1 MINGQAEISEAAL
14 AAMLAKVSRD
24 QDTTEDEDPELV
36 AAVPASRPAEQQ
48 ADEGQATKKKSK
60 PRSTPQGAVAV
71 SDTFF
76 VERVVDERLGEEFC
90 WSPQLGWMR
99 WNTKVWE
106 RIDDAIVRD
115 EVRQYVAQWVA
126 GQVTRPTAGVGMED
140 LIKLLSKGRISAV
153 TDLAR
158 GILYVDGADFD
169 TMPDVLTVANG
180 VIDLPTG
187 ALMPFDKDRYLTRY
201 VPTAFVPG
209 AQHDDVDVLLTAVE
223 PDVCDWLGLRLG
235 QGITGH
241 VPDDDVMLLM
251 YGDGHNGKSTV
262 VDALKMTLGG
272 DGTTGALTFVDDSVL
287 TGDRDAK
294 EEKMALRGARL
305 AVAEELPEG
314 SRLNV
319 VQLKKAVGTSVMKA
333 RHLYQR
339 EVQWTTSHSL
349 LITTN
354 YQPTVSE
361 TDHGTWRRLAL
372 VPFPY
377 TFVAEPTNPKHVQ
390 AVPGLKRRVVH
401 GKAQNEALLAWL
413 VDGARRWYKAD
424 RKMPTHPAAV
434 QAATRK
440 WRADSDVILRYW
452 SERLVPDPAA
462 HVMTTELV
470 NDFTTFLKEMNQ
482 PAWSEKTIT
491 GRFEGHEETKD
502 HNVARERIR
511 SKPGLS
517 RAVAKADAWGSARP
531 EAPPRYM
538 AWLGVRF
545 ASDEQPAAQEPQDEQ
560 PDTQYEDSPLP
571 GSY

>member
-1 MINGQAEISEAAL
+1 MINGQSEISESAL
-14 AAMLAKVSRD
+14 AEMLAKVSRE
-24 QDTTEDEDPELV
+24 QDADGEETVLATT
-36 AAVPASRPAEQQ
+36 VPASRSEEQSAED
-48 ADEGQATKKKSK
+48 AK
-60 PRSTPQGAVAV
+60 PKRNGKRSSTPQGAVAV

-76 VERVVDERLGEEFC
+76 VERVVEERLGAEFC

-99 WNTKVWE
+99 WNDKVWE
-106 RIDDAIVRD
+106 RVDDAIVRD
-115 EVRQYVAQWVA
+115 EVRQYVAEWVA
-126 GQVTRPTAGVGMED
+126 SQVTKPTAGVGMED

-169 TMPDVLTVANG
+169 TLPDVLTVANG

-201 VPTAFVPG
+201 VPTRYVPG
-209 AQHDDVDVLLTAVE
+209 AQHDDVDVMLTAVAPE
-223 PDVCDWLGLRLG
+223 VRDWLSLRLG

-251 YGDGHNGKSTV
+251 HGDGHNGKSTV

-272 DGTTGALTFVDDSVL
+272 DNSTGALTFIDDSVL

-294 EEKMALRGARL
+294 EERMALRGARL

-354 YQPTVSE
+354 YQPMVSE

-377 TFVAEPTNPKHVQ
+377 TFVMEPTNPTHVQ
-390 AVPGLKRRVVH
+390 AIPGLKRRVVE
-401 GKAQNEALLAWL
+401 GKPQNEALLAWL
-413 VDGARRWYKAD
+413 VSGARRWYAD
-424 RKMPTHPAAV
+424 GRKMPKHPNAV
-434 QAATRK
+434 LEATRK

-452 SERLVPDPAA
+452 SERLVPDPSA

-491 GRFEGHEETKD
+491 ARFEAHEESKD

-511 SKPGLS
+511 RREGLS
-517 RAVAKADAWGSARP
+517 RPPVKVDGWGSARAEP
-531 EAPPRYM
+531 AMRYM
-538 AWLGVRF
+538 AWLGIRF
-545 ASDEQPAAQEPQDEQ
+545 ASDTD
-560 PDTQYEDSPLP
+560 
-571 GSY
+571 